1 VNSFL
6 FVERKI
12 CGFHLYRQTTKLSA
26 PWKAYVT
33 RAIMNKCEKPQ
44 IQMTMNISK
53 SVYPL
58 KLISD
63 MITGTHDKD
72 RCIIDP
78 Q

>member
-1 VNSFL
+1 
-6 FVERKI
+6 
-12 CGFHLYRQTTKLSA
+12 
-26 PWKAYVT
+26 
-33 RAIMNKCEKPQ
+33 MNKCEKPQ